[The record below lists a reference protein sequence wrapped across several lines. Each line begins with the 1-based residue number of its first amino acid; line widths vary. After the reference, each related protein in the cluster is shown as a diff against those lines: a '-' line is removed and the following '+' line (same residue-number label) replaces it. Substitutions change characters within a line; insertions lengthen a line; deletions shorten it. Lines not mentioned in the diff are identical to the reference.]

1 MKEDSGDSLS
11 RRDFLK
17 TGLWAGIAVA
27 LGLTGLKSVRDALI
41 PGRLSD
47 TVWQIDPHL
56 CRHCGSCGKSCI
68 LRPSAVKCVHAYDV
82 CGYCDLCG
90 AYFSQTARSYT
101 TGGENR
107 LCPTSAITRTFVEDP
122 FFQYVIQE
130 DLCVGCA
137 KCVAGC
143 SSFGNGSLFLQIR
156 HDRCA
161 NCNSCSAAREC
172 PAGAISR
179 VPRSAPYILKKG
191 APRA

>member
-1 MKEDSGDSLS
+1 MNLSDKEPVS
-11 RRDFLK
+11 RRSFLK
-17 TGLWAGIAVA
+17 SLVKAGIWAA
-27 LGLTGLKSVRDALI
+27 LGLTGLKGALDAFAS
-41 PGRLSD
+41 GRRKD
-47 TVWQIDPHL
+47 TVWQIDPYL
-56 CRHCGSCGKSCI
+56 CIHCGRCGKSCI

-90 AYFSQTARSYT
+90 AYFSQTARSYA
-101 TGGENR
+101 TGGENL
-107 LCPTSAITRTFVEDP
+107 LCPTTALKRTFIEDP
-122 FFQYVIQE
+122 FFQYTIDE
-130 DLCVGCA
+130 KLCVGCA

-161 NCNSCSAAREC
+161 NCNSCSASREC

-179 VPRSAPYILKKG
+179 VDRRSPYILKKG

>member
-1 MKEDSGDSLS
+1 MSRADKEPVS
-11 RRDFLK
+11 RREFLLSLAK
-17 TGLWAGIAVA
+17 AGIGAA
-27 LGLTGLKSVRDALI
+27 LGLTGLKSALDASAS
-41 PGRLSD
+41 GRLKD

-56 CRHCGSCGKSCI
+56 CIQCGRCGKHCI

-90 AYFSQTARSYT
+90 GYFSQTARAYT
-101 TGGENR
+101 TGAENR
-107 LCPTSAITRTFVEDP
+107 LCPVSAIKRTYVEDP
-122 FFQYVIQE
+122 FFQYTIDE
-130 DLCVGCA
+130 KLCVGCA

-143 SSFGNGSLFLQIR
+143 SAFGNGSLFLQIR

-179 VPRSAPYILKKG
+179 VSRKSPYILKRG
-191 APRA
+191 GPRA